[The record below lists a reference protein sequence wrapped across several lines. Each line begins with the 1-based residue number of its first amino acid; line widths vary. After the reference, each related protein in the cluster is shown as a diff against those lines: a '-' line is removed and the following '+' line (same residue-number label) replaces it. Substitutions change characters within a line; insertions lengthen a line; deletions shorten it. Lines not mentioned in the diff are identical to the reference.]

1 MRPFIWNVRDRQVH
15 RESTEPRSP
24 GTRGRE
30 EGASGLQVLD
40 SLGLETHGSW
50 ALLRAEPLCT
60 DTQTAHS
67 DFAARESTSQS
78 SISTGRQV
86 GNRRTTRQFHQD
98 NVAHTRRD
106 VARPGHAY
114 LGEVSSGVSPCRR
127 GHRWLPVD
135 VPGRERSGLDPAT
148 SVQGSQALGRLSTSE
163 HSGSMQQQWPVLH
176 PDPADPAAPRLQARL
191 LSPESGWGREGPT
204 EQTARLASR
213 LFWSSQWEDRGLSLG
228 SHPLERG
235 QLGVYIYSGPPCPG
249 LSTSLSA
256 LPSPANGTPSPPGSP
271 PPSHALISCL

>member
-163 HSGSMQQQWPVLH
+163 HSGQSSTLTPQTLLH
-176 PDPADPAAPRLQARL
+176 HGCRHGSSAQNRGGVGRDPQ
-191 LSPESGWGREGPT
+191 
-204 EQTARLASR
+204 SR
-213 LFWSSQWEDRGLSLG
+213 QHAW
-228 SHPLERG
+228 
-235 QLGVYIYSGPPCPG
+235 
-249 LSTSLSA
+249 
-256 LPSPANGTPSPPGSP
+256 PPGSSGP
-271 PPSHALISCL
+271 ASGKTGASPWGPTHWREANSGCTSTRVPRALA